1 MNPIF
6 GDFLSLF
13 GVSMAHIVE
22 SVQGLSRWLL
32 PESVRVG
39 EWRRV
44 EGLNREDRLNTYLY
58 NEELFKIA
66 S

>member
-1 MNPIF
+1 
-6 GDFLSLF
+6 
-13 GVSMAHIVE
+13 
-22 SVQGLSRWLL
+22 
-32 PESVRVG
+32 VRVG